1 MDSRPQ
7 YTVEI
12 EFLVPSQVTTDRLVN
27 TRPVDATWVARKLK
41 EGFDLGRLGVPQVS
55 ARPDGTYIWLDGQ
68 NRGALCIA
76 ADHGET
82 KIGMKVFRGLT
93 KEQEAELFLGLND
106 NRRVQPLYKFMAEVS
121 AGYPEALDIS
131 RAARDCGWVVS
142 DSGAGNAIIAVAA
155 LRKIYGKSTEKGQLL
170 RRTLRIVSEAWGIMP
185 AAANSYVLLGVA
197 SVLHNFPLLDSDAL
211 VRKLSKLAGGPAS
224 LLAKGRGY
232 KQVTGGTVVEGIAKV
247 IRDTYN
253 SGRRSGRLNADSP
266 EAF

>member
-1 MDSRPQ
+1 MSSQPE

-12 EFLVPSQVTTDRLVN
+12 EFLVPSQVTTDRDVN
-27 TRPVDATWVARKLK
+27 TRPVDKTWVTRKLR

-68 NRGALCIA
+68 HRGALCLA
-76 ADHGET
+76 ADHADV

-106 NRRVQPLYKFMAEVS
+106 NRRVQPLYKFVAEVS
-121 AGYPEALDIS
+121 AGHVEALEIT
-131 RAARDCGWVVS
+131 RMARDYGWIIS

-170 RRTLRIVSEAWGIMP
+170 GRTLKVVTESWGNTP

-197 SVLHNFPLLDSDAL
+197 SVLHNFPFLDLDGL
-211 VRKLSKLAGGPAS
+211 VRKLSKIAGGPAH
-224 LLAKGRGY
+224 LLSKGRGF
-232 KQVTGGTVVEGIAKV
+232 KEVTGGTVVEGIAKV
-247 IRDTYN
+247 VRDTYN
-253 SGRRSGRLNADSP
+253 SGRRAGRLNSDSR